1 MANEKKMTKKQMFEM
16 IKANYNLSADEVAF
30 IDHEIELL
38 SRKNASGEKKPT
50 ATQVANQG
58 IASAILEVMAENPSK
73 MYTITDII
81 KSVPACAE
89 LTNQKVSAIV
99 RGMVNDNSVERV
111 EDKRKAYFR
120 YSVQ

>member
-58 IASAILEVMAENPSK
+58 IASAILEVMAENPNK